1 MKKNWLYN
9 KTVII
14 TGASSGFGKI
24 LATRFIKDFN
34 CKVIGVAR
42 NIDKLNALKEELG
55 ENFITYPFDVSVKEN
70 WESLKKYL
78 MDKSVAVDIL
88 INNAGVMPP
97 FAKFDYFSDEEI
109 EKTFNINFLSY
120 LYSIKTFLPVL
131 ENSSTPAIINVS
143 SLAGLVPVV
152 GASIYCASKGAVRFF
167 TEAIEEEYRKKI
179 YVAGIYPGFSK
190 TNLFSEHNIDKKS
203 DKMFDLIAT
212 KPEKAVN
219 KMVRKLKR
227 KKKRIVIGKDAF
239 LLRLLYFFFPKS
251 ANKIVSFFFKKSK
264 LTFFDKLFK

>member
-1 MKKNWLYN
+1 MSKWLN
-9 KTVII
+9 KKTVIV
-14 TGASSGFGKI
+14 TGASSGFGKL
-24 LATRFIKDFN
+24 LATKFVKNFD

-42 NIDKLNALKEELG
+42 SIDKLNALKDELG
-55 ENFITYPFDVSVKEN
+55 ENFYPYPFDVSASEN
-70 WESLKKYL
+70 WANFKDYL
-78 MDKSVAVDIL
+78 VENNITVDIL
-88 INNAGVMPP
+88 IDNAGVMPP
-97 FAKFDYFSDEEI
+97 FCKFTDLTDEEI
-109 EKTFNINFLSY
+109 EKTFNVNLNSY
-120 LYSIKTFLPVL
+120 IYSIRTLLPVL
-131 ENSSTPAIINVS
+131 EKSSYASIVNVS

-152 GASIYCASKGAVRFF
+152 GASAYCASKGAVRFF
-167 TEAIEEEYRKKI
+167 TEAIQEEYRKKI

-239 LLRLLYFFFPKS
+239 LLRMLYFFFPKS
-251 ANKIVSFFFKKSK
+251 SNKIVSFFFKKSK
-264 LTFFDKLFK
+264 LTFFDRLYK